1 MASVKDVVIQ
11 NTSGRLSFITE
22 TQQRKI
28 MELQKITRHSKW
40 KLIQTSSR
48 LWWCQQRFWWQKYW
62 CDYQVVKNLFKRVK
76 IRPDILE
83 NLAYFTQYRISGD
96 DRPDNVA
103 FEVYGDPTLD
113 WVVLLSNNIINI
125 YKEWPLDQQA
135 FDAYTAEKYLDIFT
149 GQSADLLFNGVHHYE
164 SVEVRDSNGTIIFPA
179 GLQVD
184 NNQGVTFYDDG
195 LQKEITIS
203 NVATPI
209 TNYAY
214 EEKLNN
220 RKRIINILKPKYLN
234 IVFDD
239 LEEMM
244 QYKEGS
250 TQYVSETLK
259 RGDNIWL
266 YQ

>member
-1 MASVKDVVIQ
+1 MANPYFRNLPDFEYI
-11 NTSGRLSFITE
+11 NTTSEGRSI
-22 TQQRKI
+22 
-28 MELQKITRHSKW
+28 S
-40 KLIQTSSR
+40 
-48 LWWCQQRFWWQKYW
+48 
-62 CDYQVVKNLFKRVK
+62 DYVTVKNLFKKGKLRE
-76 IRPDILE
+76 DIVSE
-83 NLAYFTQYRISGD
+83 SSFFQKYTVTGN

-113 WVVLLSNNIINI
+113 WVVLLSNNIINV
-125 YKEWPLDQQA
+125 YEEWPLDQES
-135 FDAYTAEKYLDIFT
+135 FDAYVAEKYLDIF
-149 GQSADLLFNGVHHYE
+149 ADEPATLLLEGIHHYE
-164 SVEVRDSNGTIIFPA
+164 SVEIKDSNGTVIFPA

-184 NNQGVTFYDDG
+184 NNQSVTFYDYG
-195 LQKEITIS
+195 LEKEITIS

-220 RKRIINILKPKYLN
+220 RKRIINLLKPKYLN
-234 IVFDD
+234 VVFDD

-259 RGDNIWL
+259 RADNIRL

>member
-1 MASVKDVVIQ
+1 MANPYFRNLPDFEYV
-11 NTSGRLSFITE
+11 NTTSDGRSI
-22 TQQRKI
+22 
-28 MELQKITRHSKW
+28 S
-40 KLIQTSSR
+40 
-48 LWWCQQRFWWQKYW
+48 
-62 CDYQVVKNLFKRVK
+62 DYVTVKNLFKKGKLREDIADESTFFEKYTVK
-76 IRPDILE
+76 G
-83 NLAYFTQYRISGD
+83 N

-113 WVVLLSNNIINI
+113 WVVLLSNNIINV

-164 SVEVRDSNGTIIFPA
+164 SVEVRDSNGTVIFPA

-259 RGDNIWL
+259 RGDNIRL